1 MKKFI
6 KVSLILTIVVY
17 IGLYFSYKNGYY
29 VKKNEENIK
38 LKEEKI
44 REYENDLKNGVDV
57 SKKNYLDIKEDY
69 DNSYTRLSLKISKH
83 IESVFDKA
91 MKFIFKK
98 IINTMEE

>member
-29 VKKNEENIK
+29 VKKNEENMI
-38 LKEEKI
+38 LTEEKI

-98 IINTMEE
+98 ISNTMEE